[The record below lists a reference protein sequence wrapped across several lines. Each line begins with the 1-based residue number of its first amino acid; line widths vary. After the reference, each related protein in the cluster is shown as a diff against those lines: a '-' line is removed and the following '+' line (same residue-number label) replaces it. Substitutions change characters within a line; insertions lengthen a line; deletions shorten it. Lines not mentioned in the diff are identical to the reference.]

1 MSYAPEHCWY
11 LERIGITELPNY
23 ILQNSKVG
31 YFVVISKGI
40 IGHVLENDFG
50 PPPAPLLPI
59 LHMTFNF
66 KLFVLFRVRLG

>member
-40 IGHVLENDFG
+40 IGSVLENDFG
-50 PPPAPLLPI
+50 PPPRPPSYQFCTRPLI
-59 LHMTFNF
+59 LSY
-66 KLFVLFRVRLG
+66 LYYLGLG